1 MARFLKLSAVAIV
14 LILAPRA
21 GQAQTAAPEPL
32 RALCPDRPAK
42 GTSPCT
48 LDAGHFQ
55 VEFGAIDTVRQRAAG
70 VTSLQTAIGATTIK
84 YGLNARTDL
93 EISFN
98 PWLRS
103 AQTGQASTK
112 GFGDTILRAK
122 VNLGDQDG
130 PSAWGV
136 ALAPFIKLPTARR
149 GLGNGKLEAGLI
161 VPIARALPGNM
172 SLGLSPEVDLI
183 ENADGSGR
191 HLNMINVVGLNLPLS
206 DAVTGTLEVWSD
218 TDFDP
223 QATVTQASFDL
234 ALAWIPSGQSRLQW
248 DGGLNLGL
256 NRKTPDREVYF
267 GVSRRF

>member
-1 MARFLKLSAVAIV
+1 MGRFLKISALAFV
-14 LILAPRA
+14 LILAPRL
-21 GQAQTAAPEPL
+21 GQAQTATSEPL

-48 LDAGHFQ
+48 LDAGHVQ
-55 VEFGAIDTVRQRAAG
+55 IEFGAIDTVRQRAVG
-70 VTSLQTAIGATTIK
+70 ITSLQTTFGATTIK

-93 EISFN
+93 EISLN
-98 PWLRS
+98 PWTRS
-103 AQTGQASTK
+103 AQADQASTK
-112 GFGDTILRAK
+112 GIGDTILRAK

-130 PSAWGV
+130 PGAWGV

-161 VPIARALPGNM
+161 VAVAYALPGNM
-172 SLGLSPEVDLI
+172 SLGLSPELDLV

-191 HLNMINVVGLNLPLS
+191 HLNLIHVVGLNLPLS

-223 QATVTQASFDL
+223 QATITQASFDL
-234 ALAWIPSGQSRLQW
+234 ALAWVPSGQTRLQW

-256 NRKTPDREVYF
+256 NRKTPDTEVYF

>member
-1 MARFLKLSAVAIV
+1 MGRFVKIGGVILV
-14 LILAPRA
+14 LILAPRLA
-21 GQAQTAAPEPL
+21 QAQTAAPAPL

-55 VEFGAIDTVRQRAAG
+55 IEFGAMDTVHQRTAG
-70 VTSLQTAIGATTIK
+70 VTSLQTAIGATTLK
-84 YGLNARTDL
+84 YGLNTRTDL
-93 EISFN
+93 EISLN
-98 PWLRS
+98 PWQRS
-103 AQTGQASTK
+103 AQTGQASSK
-112 GFGDTILRAK
+112 GFGDTVLRAK

-130 PSAWGV
+130 PGKWGV
-136 ALAPFIKLPTARR
+136 ALAPFIKLPTARH
-149 GLGNGKLEAGLI
+149 GLGNGKVEAGLI
-161 VPIARALPGNM
+161 IPISRTLPGNM
-172 SLGLSPEVDLI
+172 SLGLSPELDLI

-191 HLNMINVVGLNLPLS
+191 HLNLINVVGLNLPLS
-206 DAVTGTLEVWSD
+206 DAVTGTVEVWSN

-234 ALAWIPSGQSRLQW
+234 ALAWIPSEQSRLQW

-256 NRKTPDREVYF
+256 NRKTPDTEVYF

>member
-1 MARFLKLSAVAIV
+1 MGRFLKILAVAFFLV
-14 LILAPRA
+14 LTPRA
-21 GQAQTAAPEPL
+21 GQAQTAAPAPL
-32 RALCPDRPAK
+32 RAPCPDRPAK

-55 VEFGAIDTVRQRAAG
+55 IEFGAIDTVHQRSAG
-70 VTSLQTAIGATTIK
+70 VTSLQTAIGATTLK

-93 EISFN
+93 EISLN

-112 GFGDTILRAK
+112 GFGDTLLRAK

-130 PSAWGV
+130 LSAWGV
-136 ALAPFIKLPTARR
+136 ALVPFVKFPTARD

-172 SLGLSPEVDLI
+172 SLGLSPELDLI

-191 HLNMINVVGLNLPLS
+191 HLNLINVVGLNLPLS
-206 DAVTGTLEVWSD
+206 DAVTGTVEVWSD

-256 NRKTPDREVYF
+256 NRKTPDTEVYF